1 MEPRSGVKALVGG
14 VVFLGLLLF
23 AGSIF
28 LLGERG
34 RYFSTQHPLR
44 TSFTTVAGLHAGA
57 AVRLAGV
64 EVGRVTAIRLPASPG
79 QKVRVDFNVAGDA
92 IANVRGDSIAR
103 LETMGFLGDKFV
115 ELSVGSPE
123 TPRVADGATLAAE
136 DPIDVAALVGQGRRL
151 LGNAEDLSAA
161 LARGQGALPWLIND
175 PESKR
180 LVRKLSQHLE
190 EISGKVA
197 RGDGTVGALLNDPT
211 LYDDLALLLEG
222 AERSRLVRWGIR
234 HEIESGRKGRKE
246 RSG

>member
-1 MEPRSGVKALVGG
+1 MVVWSFNDPQGAGQAFHAKENSFIYQPPRSLWGYGEGEVTKEGAVWLEVTYARGLKVGG
-14 VVFLGLLLF
+14 GP
-23 AGSIF
+23 I
-28 LLGERG
+28 
-34 RYFSTQHPLR
+34 
-44 TSFTTVAGLHAGA
+44 
-57 AVRLAGV
+57 
-64 EVGRVTAIRLPASPG
+64 
-79 QKVRVDFNVAGDA
+79 
-92 IANVRGDSIAR
+92 
-103 LETMGFLGDKFV
+103 
-115 ELSVGSPE
+115 E

-161 LARGQGALPWLIND
+161 LARGQGALPWLING

>member
-1 MEPRSGVKALVGG
+1 MEPRNGVKALVGG
-14 VVFLGLLLF
+14 FVFLGLLLF

-34 RYFSTQHPLR
+34 RYFSPQHRLR
-44 TSFTTVAGLHAGA
+44 TFFTTVAGLHEGA

-64 EVGRVTAIRLPASPG
+64 EVGRVTAIRLPDSPG
-79 QKVRVDFNVAGDA
+79 QKVRVEFNVAGDA
-92 IANVRGDSIAR
+92 IANVRGNSTAR

-123 TPRVADGATLAAE
+123 APPVADGATLAAE

-151 LGNAEDLSAA
+151 LGNAEDFTAA
-161 LARGQGALPWLIND
+161 LTRGQGALPWLIND

-180 LVRKLSQHLE
+180 LVQSLSRHLD
-190 EISGKVA
+190 EISGKLA
-197 RGDGTVGALLNDPT
+197 HGEGTLGALMNDPT

-246 RSG
+246 RNG